1 MASEGVDLKGTV
13 EETAAA
19 KRRWPLGTLSA
30 RVIGLSA
37 LMTLAIIAA
46 AFTLTYVSATR
57 IIEQETSEVVAS
69 ELRGILDSLDDGGP
83 EALVRTIRERSR
95 DDSDAV
101 YLLTDPAGQV
111 IAGNLTF
118 WPKNVVTDGS
128 WINLK
133 VIRGSTGNEIEI
145 GARAYAAEN
154 GPRLLVGRDLHAQRG
169 FQTALV
175 ESGAVALLA
184 AVLLAGFSGFIL
196 NRLVMR
202 RIGDIDGTARAI
214 VAGDLSRRIPVRSGG
229 DEFGRLAVTLNGM
242 LERIEALVTELRTV
256 TDSLSHDMR
265 TPLTRLKTQI
275 QRAADA
281 DLDGPIRREALGQ
294 AADEADRILSSF
306 SAMIDITRAEA
317 GGGREQFAEV
327 DLVAVVK
334 DIFELHQPLA
344 DEMGVKLT
352 FENAEPL
359 KVRGHA
365 QFLAQLVSNLVDNAL
380 KHATGGKAISMV
392 VRRDGSMAEVD
403 IADNGPGITAD
414 QREDALKRF
423 GRLDASRST
432 PGSGLGLSL
441 AATLARMHDGDL
453 LLEDNKP
460 GLRVRVRI
468 PAAA

>member
-1 MASEGVDLKGTV
+1 MTSEGADSKATDRG
-13 EETAAA
+13 EAA
-19 KRRWPLGTLSA
+19 KRRWPLGTVSA

-46 AFTLTYVSATR
+46 AFTLTYVSATQ

-95 DDSDAV
+95 DDSEAV

-118 WPKNVVTDGS
+118 WPKDVVTDGS

-133 VIRGSTGNEIEI
+133 VIRGSTGDEIEI
-145 GARAYAAEN
+145 GARAYAAVN

-169 FQTALV
+169 FQTALI

-184 AVLLAGFSGFIL
+184 AVLLAGFSGYVL

-275 QRAADA
+275 QRAADSE
-281 DLDGPIRREALGQ
+281 LDGPVRREALGQ

-317 GGGREQFAEV
+317 GGGREQFTEV
-327 DLVAVVK
+327 DLTAVVR
-334 DIFELHQPLA
+334 DIFELHLPLA
-344 DEMGVKLT
+344 DDMGVKLT
-352 FENAEPL
+352 FENEETL

-380 KHATGGKAISMV
+380 KHGASGKAISMA
-392 VRRDGSMAEVD
+392 VRRDGAMAEVE
-403 IADNGPGITAD
+403 IADRGPGIPAD

-423 GRLDASRST
+423 GRLDAARST

-441 AATLARMHDGDL
+441 AATLARMHDGEL
-453 LLEDNKP
+453 LLEDNNP
-460 GLRVRVRI
+460 GLRVRARM
-468 PAAA
+468 PLAA